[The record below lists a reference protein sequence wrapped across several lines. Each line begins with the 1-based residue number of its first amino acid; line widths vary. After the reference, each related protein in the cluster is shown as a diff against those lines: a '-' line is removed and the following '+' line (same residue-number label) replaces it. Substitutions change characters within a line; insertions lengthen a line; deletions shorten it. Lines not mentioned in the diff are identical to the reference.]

1 MMVCGA
7 LSEMARDLFFH
18 GSRKPSR
25 EFFAR
30 IVQISGVTPREIAH
44 VGDRVDNDVLP
55 AKAAGMVSVFLVLL
69 LAATLVIAYLRRP
82 SANA

>member
-44 VGDRVDNDVLP
+44 V
-55 AKAAGMVSVFLVLL
+55 
-69 LAATLVIAYLRRP
+69 ATAWTMMCCPPKPLEW
-82 SANA
+82 